1 MKSIL
6 FLILLFFIDFACV
19 AQSDV
24 NLVFHI
30 GIGANGNFEIGGTV
44 ENNSAEE
51 FIYSAIT
58 YITIDKKCNPSEAH
72 VANLGKIKSRDS
84 LNFRIPIKGTLSSY
98 RILNIS
104 SWNSIGIPVRTEDKT
119 VEMINKR
126 NEGFIAKC
134 GFQNIQ

>member
-1 MKSIL
+1 MKKTLLLTS
-6 FLILLFFIDFACV
+6 LFFINFSSV

-51 FIYSAIT
+51 FIHSAIT
-58 YITIDKKCNPSEAH
+58 YITIDKKCNPSEAY

-84 LNFRIPIKGTLSSY
+84 LSFRIPVEGTLSSY

-104 SWNSIGIPVRTEDKT
+104 SWNRFGIPVSTEDKT
-119 VEMINKR
+119 VEIINKR
-126 NEGFIAKC
+126 NDDFIAKC
-134 GFQNIQ
+134 SLDNNQ

>member
-1 MKSIL
+1 MKNIL
-6 FLILLFFIDFACV
+6 FLILPFFINSSCI

-24 NLVFHI
+24 FLVFHI

-44 ENNSAEE
+44 ENNSTED

-58 YITIDKKCNPSEAH
+58 YITIDKKCNPSEAL

-84 LNFRIPIKGTLSSY
+84 LSFRIPIEGTLSSY

-104 SWNSIGIPVRTEDKT
+104 SWNSMGIPVSSEDKT
-119 VEMINKR
+119 VEIINKR
-126 NEGFIAKC
+126 NEEFIAKC
-134 GFQNIQ
+134 GSYNKQ